1 MDSEEIKN
9 VKKKFIDNIKREWKP
24 RKKNYKNEIKSIF
37 N

>member
-24 RKKNYKNEIKSIF
+24 RKKIVKMR
-37 N
+37 